1 MNSNENKGENLGK
14 TIYLIRHAE
23 SVNNVS
29 KRAYKEPL
37 RKLRM
42 PSWTQV
48 KTMAPMMA
56 LPMNTPLSEKGVWQ
70 VLMVSYSAW
79 Q

>member
-29 KRAYKEPL
+29 KRAYKESL

-56 LPMNTPLSEKGVWQ
+56 FPMNTPLSEKGVWQ